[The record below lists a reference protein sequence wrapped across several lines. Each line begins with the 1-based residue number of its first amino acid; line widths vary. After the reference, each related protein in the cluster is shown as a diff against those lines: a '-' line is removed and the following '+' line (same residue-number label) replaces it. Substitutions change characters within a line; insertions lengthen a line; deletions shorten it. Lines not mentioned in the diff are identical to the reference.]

1 MSPSELERQF
11 IAHAL
16 PLCGATLYPAS
27 SAMDL
32 IRTAQTHNI
41 AIKRIEAVHLENHRT
56 LPRFIPS
63 GDVDHFQ
70 SAIGYIEQLQ
80 HQGYVFEITY

>member
-11 IAHAL
+11 LAHAL
-16 PLCGATLYPAS
+16 PLCGAMLYPAS

-41 AIKRIEAVHLENHRT
+41 AIKRIEAVHLENRRT
-56 LPRFIPS
+56 LPRFTPA
-63 GDVDHFQ
+63 DDADHFQ
-70 SAIGYIEQLQ
+70 SAIGYIEHLQ